1 MVVDIKSLSSME
13 KVFLD
18 EAPKGGEFTKATVL
32 KGERFSYQIAISQQE
47 EEIANFEFK
56 VQSDLPCEVNVFEVG
71 NVPVTMP
78 CYKTRDDNYL
88 RTTPGLYPD
97 ILNSET
103 YGKLRIV
110 HGQWKSLW
118 ISVDVP
124 EGIDAKEYELAFTLT
139 HKGEVCAEKKF
150 GLKVLGAV
158 LPPQELIFT
167 QWFHNDCLASY
178 YGCDVFSEKH
188 WEIIEKFMLSATR
201 FGINMI
207 FVPMITPALDTAV
220 GTERPTVQLVD
231 VTPQNGKYIFGFEK
245 LERYIKLAQ
254 KCGYK
259 YFEFAH
265 LFTQWGALHAP
276 KVVAKIDGEEKRIFG
291 WETDHN
297 DPEYVNFLKE
307 MLGALKVWLKEYGIF
322 DKCFFHISDEPN
334 VKSKGTYAEN
344 VDNLKEVLSDC
355 KVIDAL
361 SNYEFYKEG
370 LVKHPIPATDEIE
383 PFIENNVPNLWAYYC
398 CMQRVD
404 VSNHFIAMSGAR
416 TRILATALFKYN
428 IKGFLQWGFN
438 FYYSQL
444 SLKQIDPFAEVSA
457 IEAFPAGDGFIVYP
471 GADGSPISSL
481 RQYLVCEV
489 MQDLRAMQLLA
500 KLTSYETVLSIIEK
514 FGEITFKNYP
524 KTAEEL
530 ISIREEINRKIEENY
545 NAN

>member
-71 NVPVTMP
+71 NVPVSMP

-97 ILNSET
+97 ILNPET

-124 EGIDAKEYELAFTLT
+124 EDIDAKEYELTFTLS

-167 QWFHNDCLASY
+167 QWFHNDCLESY
-178 YGCDVFSEKH
+178 YSCDVFSEKH

-231 VTPQNGKYIFGFEK
+231 VTLENGKYVFGFEK

-276 KVVAKIDGEEKRIFG
+276 KVVAKVQGEEKRIFG

-344 VDNLKEVLSDC
+344 VDNLKEVFSDC

-383 PFIENNVPNLWAYYC
+383 PFIENNVPDLWAYYC

-444 SLKQIDPFAEVSA
+444 SLKQIDPFAETSA

-500 KLTSYETVLSIIEK
+500 KLTNYETVLSIIEK
-514 FGEITFKNYP
+514 FGEITFKKYP

-545 NAN
+545 NGN

>member
-1 MVVDIKSLSSME
+1 MVVDIKQLSSME

-18 EAPKGGEFTKATVL
+18 EAPKSGEFTNATAL

-56 VQSDLPCEVNVFEVG
+56 VESDFPCDVSIFEVG

-78 CYKTRDDNYL
+78 CYKTRDENYL
-88 RTTPGLYPD
+88 RTTPGVYPD
-97 ILNSET
+97 ILNPKT
-103 YGKLRIV
+103 DGKLRVV

-124 EGIDAKEYELAFTLT
+124 EDIDAKEYKFSFTLT
-139 HKGEVCAEKKF
+139 HKGEACAEKKF
-150 GLKVLGAV
+150 DLKVLGAV

-167 QWFHNDCLASY
+167 QWFHNDCLASH
-178 YGCDVFSEKH
+178 YGCEIFSEKH
-188 WEIIEKFMLSATR
+188 WEIIEKFMLSATK

-207 FVPMITPALDTAV
+207 FVPMLTPALDTAV

-231 VTPQNGKYIFGFEK
+231 VTRENGKYIFGFEK

-276 KVVAKIDGEEKRIFG
+276 KVVAKVGAQEKRIFG
-291 WETDHN
+291 WDTDHN

-322 DKCFFHISDEPN
+322 NNCFFHISDEPN
-334 VKSKGTYAEN
+334 AKSKETYAQN
-344 VDNLKEVLSDC
+344 VGNLKEVLSDC
-355 KVIDAL
+355 NVIDAL
-361 SNYEFYKEG
+361 SNYEYYEEG
-370 LVKHPIPATDEIE
+370 LVKHPIPAVDEIE
-383 PFIENNVPNLWAYYC
+383 PFIQNKVPDLWAYYC

-404 VSNHFIAMSGAR
+404 VSNHFIAMPGAR

-444 SLKQIDPFAEVSA
+444 SLKQIDPFAETSA

-471 GADGSPISSL
+471 GPNGEPISSL
-481 RQYLVCEV
+481 RQYLVCEA
-489 MQDLRAMQLLA
+489 MQDLRAMQLLVN
-500 KLTSYETVLSIIEK
+500 LTDYETVLSIIEK
-514 FGEITFKNYP
+514 FGEITFKKYP

-545 NAN
+545 TA